1 MSIQK
6 GVKVTIIDGHA
17 ASETHQHGFKKGQV
31 VTCTGV
37 KYKPHHLGQWV
48 QFEDDT
54 GFTQYLLAEHYE
66 LVGSKVEKATPERVS
81 GEIPEK
87 VVDKTLPTKAVYVV
101 VKADGCIRYSGEDRD
116 TAREIKSILGG
127 KKAGVRIFSYTADK
141 EIR

>member
-6 GVKVTIIDGHA
+6 GVKVVIIDGHRS
-17 ASETHQHGFKKGQV
+17 SETHQHGFEKGQV

-54 GFTQYLLAEHYE
+54 GFTQYLLPEHYE
-66 LVGSKVEKATPERVS
+66 IKGTVKKVS
-81 GEIPEK
+81 GEITEK
-87 VVDKTLPTKAVYVV
+87 VVDTNLPTKAVYVV
-101 VKADGCIRYSGEDRD
+101 VGADGTIRYSGEDRD

>member
-6 GVKVTIIDGHA
+6 GVKVTVIDGHA

-48 QFEDDT
+48 RFEDDT

-66 LVGSKVEKATPERVS
+66 LVGSKVEKVS

-87 VVDKTLPTKAVYVV
+87 VVDTTLPTKAVYVV
-101 VKADGCIRYSGEDRD
+101 VRADGGIRYSGEDRD